1 MAKHNFEAE
10 TWKVLELLTHSIYSN
25 KEIFLREVISNA
37 SDAIDKARLKSITDT
52 TFLWDDNIFEIKI
65 RLDKEKNIIEIEDNG
80 IWMTEEELHKNIW
93 TIAKSWTKDF
103 LEKLKKA
110 KEDWEHNLI
119 WQFWVWFYST
129 FMVCDKVELESKSA
143 LDDKAHKWISDW
155 KTEYDVVPSDKKTRW
170 TIVRLFIDETNK
182 ELLEDWKIK
191 ELVKKY
197 SNYIWVPIMIKEH
210 ETDEK
215 KDQEL
220 KMEQINETKPIW
232 KKSKSEIKSEDYNE
246 FYKNIS
252 MDFNEPLWNIHT
264 NAEWSVSYKS
274 ILFIPKEKNMFRDPR
289 DSSKDYWPKLY
300 VQNVLI
306 IENAKELIPVW
317 LRFISWVVETTDLPL
332 NVSREIL
339 QSNLVTQKIQK
350 GLVKKVLWEL
360 NNLMTKKPEEYNKFL
375 DNYGEILKEWIYYD
389 FELKEEIAWVIKFNS
404 MLENK
409 EITLD
414 EYLEKTKSNNK
425 EDLVEENKKEKCCDE
440 WHCDEVS
447 HNHEENKETRTIY
460 YITWKTKW
468 EVLASPYLEQFR
480 KNKVDVLLLIDPID
494 EWIVQSLAS
503 YKWNELKSVTSWD
516 IVLEEETEEEK
527 AKIEKTKSDY
537 KDFLELV
544 KNTIWSEKIE
554 KVELNKNL
562 WESIW
567 ALKTSTW
574 WLTPQMEKMMKA
586 MWQSIPVQKRILELN
601 PNTNLVNILKSEFDR
616 DLKSEKLKEMIKYA
630 YNQAILL
637 EWWELENI
645 WEFVRLT
652 NKFAWSYLS

>member
-143 LDDKAHKWISDW
+143 LDDKAYKWISDW
-155 KTEYDVVPSDKKTRW
+155 KTEYDVVPSDKTTRW
-170 TIVRLFIDETNK
+170 TIVRLFIDEANK

-197 SNYIWVPIMIKEH
+197 SNYIWVPIMMKEH
-210 ETDEK
+210 ETEEK
-215 KDQEL
+215 KGQEL

-306 IENAKELIPVW
+306 IENAKELLPVW
-317 LRFISWVVETTDLPL
+317 LRFVSWVVETTDLPL

-409 EITLD
+409 EIILD
-414 EYLEKTKSNNK
+414 EYLEKVKSNNK
-425 EDLVEENKKEKCCDE
+425 EDDSCSE
-440 WHCDEVS
+440 WHCEEHE
-447 HNHEENKETRTIY
+447 HNHDNKETKTIY

-480 KNKVDVLLLIDPID
+480 KNKVDVLLLTDPID

-503 YKWNELKSVTSWD
+503 YKWNNLKSVTSWD
-516 IVLEEETEEEK
+516 IVLEEETQEEK
-527 AKIEKTKSDY
+527 EKIEKTKSDY

-586 MWQSIPVQKRILELN
+586 MWQSIPSQKRILELN
-601 PNTNLVNILKSEFDR
+601 PNTNLVSMLKSEFDH
-616 DLKSEKLKEMIKYA
+616 DLKSEKLKEMVKYA

-652 NKFAWSYLS
+652 NKFAWSYLN